1 MSVTI
6 TDNFTPQTWGES
18 YPATW
23 GSEPYE
29 TWKYGLHD
37 YGLLATN
44 AFDVTD
50 TLQNNVSRNVL
61 EAVSVTDLFSR
72 TAVWEKDLYET
83 ISVMETYWD
92 VIQFRLS
99 VSESFTITDDETNK
113 MVKGVLVTL
122 HIADKTPKKIMTKL
136 LPITI
141 FVEDSIRHKA
151 KFRRILTEAVHIAE
165 VAGKHYKGYYQE
177 AFGIVDFFC
186 KMFTENVSETIT
198 LGELLT
204 HAFVARRLFAE
215 TVAFDELCS
224 KHTEL
229 NKEELNNEELNNEE
243 LEKVNG
249 SGLVTGFGKNYLHPD
264 INRRKNKTENE

>member
-50 TLQNNVSRNVL
+50 TLQNNVSNNVL
-61 EAVSVTDLFSR
+61 ETVSVADSFSR

-83 ISVMETYWD
+83 ISFMETYWD

-99 VSESFTITDDETNK
+99 VSESFTITDWRI
-113 MVKGVLVTL
+113 G
-122 HIADKTPKKIMTKL
+122 
-136 LPITI
+136 
-141 FVEDSIRHKA
+141 FRSFRH
-151 KFRRILTEAVHIAE
+151 
-165 VAGKHYKGYYQE
+165 
-177 AFGIVDFFC
+177 
-186 KMFTENVSETIT
+186 S
-198 LGELLT
+198 
-204 HAFVARRLFAE
+204 
-215 TVAFDELCS
+215 
-224 KHTEL
+224 
-229 NKEELNNEELNNEE
+229 
-243 LEKVNG
+243 
-249 SGLVTGFGKNYLHPD
+249 
-264 INRRKNKTENE
+264 